1 MMDMNADAVFTTP
14 RAQLAHNRV
23 HAVIDGRCP
32 DRIPFS
38 DSYWAEFRTRY
49 VAERGLPADTSLFH
63 LTRLNHMVLSC
74 VGCGMCTQACPAE
87 LPVGSVFRSI
97 GQRLQETFEYIPGRS
112 LEEPLP
118 LITFKENEWTDLG
131 EE

>member
-1 MMDMNADAVFTTP
+1 MQYV
-14 RAQLAHNRV
+14 
-23 HAVIDGRCP
+23 G
-32 DRIPFS
+32 
-38 DSYWAEFRTRY
+38 WANQKGAFR
-49 VAERGLPADTSLFH
+49 LPADTSLFH
-63 LTRLNHMVLSC
+63 LTRLNHMALSC

-97 GQRLQETFEYIPGRS
+97 GQRLQETFEYVPGRS